1 MFYYQNRKRQTGD
14 RRAPEGTWPLQPSVT
29 ALQNLLTYCLIGL
42 SQWAK
47 KGLENGLKSQ
57 GTGMFTAKA
66 LTATHGD
73 AAADPHR
80 LIELIQQTVVLR
92 DQIKDRVPAG
102 EQGAGLSGGPGAFE
116 PATTLE
122 GLLNQAVRIGADP
135 VASSPD
141 TLFFRRFLLC
151 GIRSVAV
158 YMDHAGLLG
167 YDDAAGA
174 VHLFDTL
181 NDLYRSDLDARGVTA
196 RIQAC
201 GKAAV
206 RAMTLLDN
214 AGSQSY
220 GRPSPVRV
228 RQGPVKGKA
237 ILVSGRDFQELEA
250 LLRQSESSG
259 IKVYTHGEMLDA
271 HQYPGLQ
278 QYPQFC
284 GHYQGD
290 DHEAQSGTL
299 PLFPGPVIL
308 TPGSLVPRK
317 IESTQHLFTTGPL
330 NRPGI
335 PQIVNRNFKPVLD
348 QALAMEGFRKR
359 EDRGATVVG
368 NDEATITGAA
378 EEIAR
383 RLRNEKTSRV
393 HILAGCLGPVAGS
406 APRSA
411 SGKGELPERWSRMPE
426 EGRGILL
433 TCDTS
438 VREAPPPK
446 AGDRQLIHLGHSR
459 DPRVI
464 VQIVAALS
472 VALETEIEAL
482 PLSLGFSWAGQKA
495 AGVLLALL
503 SLGLDNIRLGP
514 VIPSGITPD
523 LAEWLREGGLNRG
536 A

>member
-1 MFYYQNRKRQTGD
+1 MFYYQNTKTQTGD
-14 RRAPEGTWPLQPSVT
+14 RREPRGTWPLQPSVA

-42 SQWAK
+42 SQWAG
-47 KGLENGLKSQ
+47 KGLENGLNAQ
-57 GTGMFTAKA
+57 GTGMFAAKA
-66 LTATHGD
+66 LAATHGD
-73 AAADPHR
+73 AAAGPHR

-92 DQIKDRVPAG
+92 DQIKDRVPAA
-102 EQGAGLSGGPGAFE
+102 EQGAVPSGGPADFE

-122 GLLNQAVRIGADP
+122 GLLSQAARIGPDP
-135 VASSPD
+135 VMSSPD
-141 TLFFRRFLLC
+141 TLFLRRVLLR

-181 NDLYRSDLDARGVTA
+181 ADLYRSDLDARGVTA
-196 RIQAC
+196 RIRDC

-220 GRPSPVRV
+220 GRPAPARV

-290 DHEAQSGTL
+290 DMDPNSGL
-299 PLFPGPVIL
+299 PLFPGPVVL
-308 TPGSLVPRK
+308 TPGSVVPRE
-317 IESTQHLFTTGPL
+317 IESAQPLFTTGPL

-348 QALAMEGFRKR
+348 QALAMEGFRKM
-359 EDRGATVVG
+359 EDCGAAVVG

-378 EEIAR
+378 EDIAR

-393 HILAGCLGPVAGS
+393 HILADCLGPAAGS
-406 APRSA
+406 APGSA
-411 SGKGELPERWSRMPE
+411 SGKGELPERWYRMPE
-426 EGRGILL
+426 KDRGI
-433 TCDTS
+433 
-438 VREAPPPK
+438 
-446 AGDRQLIHLGHSR
+446 
-459 DPRVI
+459 
-464 VQIVAALS
+464 
-472 VALETEIEAL
+472 
-482 PLSLGFSWAGQKA
+482 F
-495 AGVLLALL
+495 
-503 SLGLDNIRLGP
+503 
-514 VIPSGITPD
+514 
-523 LAEWLREGGLNRG
+523 
-536 A
+536 